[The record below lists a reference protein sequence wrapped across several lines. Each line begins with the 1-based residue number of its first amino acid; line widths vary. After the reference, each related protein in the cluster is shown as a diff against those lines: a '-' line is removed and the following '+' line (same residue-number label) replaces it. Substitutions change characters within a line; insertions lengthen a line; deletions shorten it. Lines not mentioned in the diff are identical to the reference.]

1 LQHETPGPLRL
12 SGVPAPVLTAIGDP
26 DFLVELLRSSPA
38 GVVLVEASPELP
50 IVYFNDSF
58 ERSAPLV
65 RRPTAG
71 RGLADLFA
79 WVDRAEIRR
88 AYRRAITT
96 GLPVHG
102 VPGVEGSH
110 WNVSHYPL
118 RGPEGEG
125 RVTHV
130 LSVSIDVLEHS
141 WARAAEAQA
150 REAAALRRQ
159 MEQSIQLEQLK
170 TNFLKL
176 ASHELRAPLGVVRG
190 YVSMLEDG
198 TLGEV
203 GADVA
208 PILPVLRAK
217 LEEMNQ
223 LIDEILETARLEDSA
238 LELRRARLDLREVVS
253 DAVHAL
259 APLAAARHHLTTSSA
274 EQPVLVEGDRSRL
287 TMIVTN
293 LLHNAIKYSPRGGE
307 VRVSC
312 AVQDGTACVA
322 VSDEGMG
329 IAEADQARLFTRFG
343 RIATEET
350 RTIPGTGLG
359 LYLARDLARRHDGG
373 IGVRSQ
379 AGRGSTFTLTLP
391 LVA

>member
-1 LQHETPGPLRL
+1 M
-12 SGVPAPVLTAIGDP
+12 GDA

-38 GVVLVEASPELP
+38 GVVLVEAGPELP

-71 RGLADLFA
+71 RGLADLFTWA
-79 WVDRAEIRR
+79 DRAEIRR

-102 VPGVEGSH
+102 VPGHEGSP
-110 WNVSHYPL
+110 WNVSHYPI
-118 RGPEGEG
+118 RGPEG

-130 LSVSIDVLEHS
+130 LSISIDVLEHT

-238 LELRRARLDLREVVS
+238 LELRRARLDLR
-253 DAVHAL
+253 
-259 APLAAARHHLTTSSA
+259 ARPTS
-274 EQPVLVEGDRSRL
+274 RSWS
-287 TMIVTN
+287 
-293 LLHNAIKYSPRGGE
+293 K
-307 VRVSC
+307 
-312 AVQDGTACVA
+312 
-322 VSDEGMG
+322 
-329 IAEADQARLFTRFG
+329 
-343 RIATEET
+343 ATV
-350 RTIPGTGLG
+350 PG
-359 LYLARDLARRHDGG
+359 
-373 IGVRSQ
+373 
-379 AGRGSTFTLTLP
+379 
-391 LVA
+391 